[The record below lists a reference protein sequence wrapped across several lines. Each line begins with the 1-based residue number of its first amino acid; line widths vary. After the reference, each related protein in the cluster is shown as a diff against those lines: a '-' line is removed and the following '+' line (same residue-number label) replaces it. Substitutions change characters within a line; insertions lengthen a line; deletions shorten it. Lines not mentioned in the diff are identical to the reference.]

1 MKKKT
6 GTLPGASNI
15 EWTVACVIMYE
26 SSQGE
31 DWCKR
36 AKVNHGVRGGF
47 GNKGIPRRSF
57 ANNKERNETSMMAKV
72 WTI

>member
-1 MKKKT
+1 
-6 GTLPGASNI
+6 
-15 EWTVACVIMYE
+15 MYE